1 MFKIIP
7 NWAFCGL
14 RTFKRDTFCALRN
27 LREREKR
34 EIHLV
39 TKRVLWDWQYIL
51 LELVLFFCRK
61 GQLLS
66 CLHILNTYACILVY
80 IFFEIKKKV
89 SKLCFKNAIAKN
101 GVFFPKIYL
110 IQRIFDKT

>member
-27 LREREKR
+27 LRKREKR

-51 LELVLFFCRK
+51 LELILFFCRK

-80 IFFEIKKKV
+80 IFFEIKKKCPNYALKMRLQKMV
-89 SKLCFKNAIAKN
+89 FFFKN
-101 GVFFPKIYL
+101 
-110 IQRIFDKT
+110 IFDTTYI